1 METAIISVS
10 QRPNVTI
17 FLVSVMFILPPKVK
31 QEVNSQRFTA
41 ILSLL
46 CYPQYFYNNPM
57 FAGKKKKKR
66 GGREEGRTEGRQAGS
81 FFVG

>member
-1 METAIISVS
+1 
-10 QRPNVTI
+10 
-17 FLVSVMFILPPKVK
+17 MFILPPKVK

-57 FAGKKKKKR
+57 FGGKKKR
-66 GGREEGRTEGRQAGS
+66 GEGERKGEQKEGRLALS
-81 FFVG
+81 L